1 MLAFWDLWK
10 LIYDFSDWVPW
21 CYILKSHWRS
31 QMGVD
36 FGRLR
41 VVLPVAIIEVL
52 ETISGGPS
60 LHQLMCWFYE
70 FYLGFYTSWG
80 GCWCLPPSVFLAPRK
95 AVAKLVKVDDRDIF
109 VAACEVRGQRWWRQM
124 TCPHS
129 HRVFEN
135 KVIESQRVE
144 VLSDHWFF
152 WREFWN
158 FLEIYQEFGWF

>member
-1 MLAFWDLWK
+1 MFRSHLSGAKALCTGWVRQCRCVSRWRIPLTTKPKGFLGQKWISFDWEHVGILGPVK
-10 LIYDFSDWVPW
+10 AYIYDFSDWVPW

-80 GCWCLPPSVFLAPRK
+80 GCLCLPPSVF
-95 AVAKLVKVDDRDIF
+95 VKESCRQV
-109 VAACEVRGQRWWRQM
+109 GQ
-124 TCPHS
+124 S
-129 HRVFEN
+129 
-135 KVIESQRVE
+135 
-144 VLSDHWFF
+144 
-152 WREFWN
+152 
-158 FLEIYQEFGWF
+158 GW